1 MEKNKKALV
10 IPVNNEHF
18 DLIVSQIQQIY
29 LENPFDFLFIGPT
42 GFYTRQIADKMAQN
56 MGKTLNR
63 NAFLVINQYVTEL
76 LLQSNYDAEVLD
88 RDFYTI
94 YISKTIEEMYEEAR
108 KSEDNVDNQRILLLR
123 TLSKSN
129 TIIQY
134 IVEIFEKLWE
144 LELYGEQIETTGHY
158 ALVQSI
164 LNDESTFAQIV
175 RDIVTNIKQAVK
187 MLQSRSVYDPISVYN
202 WYINNAK
209 HIEKQR
215 KYLVISGFF
224 DMPLLIQKALKEMIE
239 KSENVIFFVWQKIED
254 EPFETLREIYKFLEE
269 LNFQFDY
276 TLCPEE
282 SISVK
287 KLLEKNDISCVDTEN
302 VYFQY
307 QYIVKEVKKLLLDG
321 VKPEDIGIVVPNST
335 ISLRIMDEFEEAKI
349 PYRYSGKNSLVESQ
363 IVKILLQPLVTIE
376 NNYNSEDLLA
386 LIESPLLGIKKN
398 SNKEDT
404 LNMTQ
409 SFLVQK
415 RTLTMDEIEQLFKEY
430 NYFSINLTPSEMKDK
445 EKRQEVYF
453 KNLNED
459 IEFLKGKLKQN
470 EQEFDGE
477 ESEDEEEI
485 DVMASVKERLEKLE
499 NFKHIMERTFEILD
513 DIHESRKNDV
523 DFFDWYRGFIEK
535 FINSNDTLSKL
546 GKTKSSYSTFSTI
559 KSLGKELNAF
569 SKFIEVLNKLEMY
582 IKKLRESNI
591 VKELKSWD
599 RIFKFLQVLLNTV
612 GYRDTFKSANVID
625 IIDIST
631 ARFVTK
637 KYKFFVEF
645 TDDYYP
651 SINKINPLL
660 YRTNN
665 ERSKIYEVLEN
676 NERRNVILSFV
687 FSECAKLLFPRATN
701 TGEELV
707 RSKYISEFCN
717 VYEQAT
723 FTINDIFKEI
733 DYKIYKLKN
742 STKQKFYIKPFDFIV
757 GQTNVFDF
765 SHSKLSNYLR
775 CPLQFYYSSIADVS
789 KPVKSSEKLSIGVGL
804 IVHRV
809 LRRFFEKPIGF
820 HIDEDEVK
828 NWIREEYSSIFSE
841 GIWKYSVPREMKVNE
856 ILKSLIPLLRD
867 FVESRRIIKLNAKS
881 FKPGKD
887 GKKTNANLI
896 SENTVALEKEFRINH
911 GKYNLI
917 VRIDRIDKVEQNYA
931 MEDEKTP
938 IDRPAYAIIDYKH
951 STSTDNS
958 QIEQLLLYDYVISN
972 SENDLIPKDKPVDFY
987 LILLATKLSNGGY
1000 KYSYVKKE
1008 ISESQ
1013 YLVFKVKTEGEEKNN
1028 FIVIET
1034 KEFIDWLTELLN
1046 EISLNGDF
1054 TPVFIDPTSKSFINK
1069 ISTTENQEFDVPK
1082 GSKQT
1087 RKCRGYGKL
1096 GPMNCPY
1103 EPVCSVF
1110 EVYGIKLVKG

>member
-10 IPVNNEHF
+10 IPVNNKHF

-56 MGKTLNR
+56 ISKTLNR

-94 YISKTIEEMYEEAR
+94 YISKIIEEMYEEAR
-108 KSEDNVDNQRILLLR
+108 KNEDNVDNQRILLLR

-164 LNDESTFAQIV
+164 LNDESTFARII

-254 EPFETLREIYKFLEE
+254 EPFETLREIYNFLEE

-386 LIESPLLGIKKN
+386 LIESPLLEIKKN

-409 SFLVQK
+409 SSLVQK

-445 EKRQEVYF
+445 EKRHEVYF

-459 IEFLKGKLKQN
+459 IEFLKEKLKQN

-477 ESEDEEEI
+477 ESEDDEEI

-523 DFFDWYRGFIEK
+523 DFFDWYRDFIKK
-535 FINSNDTLSKL
+535 FIDSNDTLIKL
-546 GKTKSSYSTFSTI
+546 DKTKSSYLTFSTI

-582 IKKLRESNI
+582 IKKLKESNI

-599 RIFKFLQVLLNTV
+599 RIFKFLQVLLNSG

-665 ERSKIYEVLEN
+665 ERSKIYDVLEN

-723 FTINDIFKEI
+723 FTIND
-733 DYKIYKLKN
+733 
-742 STKQKFYIKPFDFIV
+742 
-757 GQTNVFDF
+757 
-765 SHSKLSNYLR
+765 
-775 CPLQFYYSSIADVS
+775 
-789 KPVKSSEKLSIGVGL
+789 
-804 IVHRV
+804 
-809 LRRFFEKPIGF
+809 
-820 HIDEDEVK
+820 
-828 NWIREEYSSIFSE
+828 
-841 GIWKYSVPREMKVNE
+841 
-856 ILKSLIPLLRD
+856 
-867 FVESRRIIKLNAKS
+867 
-881 FKPGKD
+881 
-887 GKKTNANLI
+887 
-896 SENTVALEKEFRINH
+896 
-911 GKYNLI
+911 
-917 VRIDRIDKVEQNYA
+917 
-931 MEDEKTP
+931 
-938 IDRPAYAIIDYKH
+938 
-951 STSTDNS
+951 
-958 QIEQLLLYDYVISN
+958 
-972 SENDLIPKDKPVDFY
+972 
-987 LILLATKLSNGGY
+987 
-1000 KYSYVKKE
+1000 
-1008 ISESQ
+1008 
-1013 YLVFKVKTEGEEKNN
+1013 
-1028 FIVIET
+1028 
-1034 KEFIDWLTELLN
+1034 
-1046 EISLNGDF
+1046 
-1054 TPVFIDPTSKSFINK
+1054 
-1069 ISTTENQEFDVPK
+1069 
-1082 GSKQT
+1082 
-1087 RKCRGYGKL
+1087 
-1096 GPMNCPY
+1096 
-1103 EPVCSVF
+1103 
-1110 EVYGIKLVKG
+1110 